1 MEHSKRVIALGFF
14 DGVHLGHGALL
25 SLTVARARELSCT
38 PAAISFDTPPA
49 KAVNGYPVP
58 LILSPGDR
66 ADAMSRHYGIN
77 DLILLPFDD
86 NTRRMDWRSFIVM
99 LKEKFGAAHL
109 VAGYDFRFGYMG
121 EGNAEKLRA
130 ACAELS
136 LGCDIVGRVETDGD
150 VVSSTRIRELLSLGD
165 IEEANLLL
173 GHRYFLTGTVL
184 EGYKLGRTLG
194 TPTINMRYED
204 GVLVPRKGVYAT
216 MAHIIST
223 GNSYPAV
230 TNIGVR
236 PTVGGVD
243 AVSVE
248 SFLLGFSGDLYGKK
262 VRVEFYKFLRPER
275 KFNGTDELR
284 EQILKDTEDTRVYF
298 AENK

>member
-1 MEHSKRVIALGFF
+1 MEHTKRVIALGFF

-25 SLTVARARELSCT
+25 RLTVSRAGELGCT

-49 KAVNGYPVP
+49 KAVNGDTVQ
-58 LILSPGDR
+58 LILSPTDR
-66 ADAMSRHYGIN
+66 ADAMARHYGIN
-77 DLILLPFDD
+77 DLILLRFDD

-99 LKEKFGAAHL
+99 LKDTYNAVHL
-109 VAGYDFRFGYMG
+109 VAGYDFRFGYKG
-121 EGNAEKLRA
+121 EGNADKLRT
-130 ACAELS
+130 ACRELGI
-136 LGCDIVGRVETDGD
+136 GCDIVDSIDFDGTAVKSTNIRQLLTSGD
-150 VVSSTRIRELLSLGD
+150 VEG
-165 IEEANLLL
+165 ANRLL

-204 GVLVPRKGVYAT
+204 GVLVPRMGVYAA
-216 MAHIIST
+216 MAHMPDT
-223 GNSYPAV
+223 GESFPAV

-248 SFLLGFSGDLYGKK
+248 SFLLGFSGDLYGKR

-275 KFNGTDELR
+275 KFSGTEELR
-284 EQILKDTEDTRVYF
+284 EQILKD
-298 AENK
+298 AENTKTYFSE